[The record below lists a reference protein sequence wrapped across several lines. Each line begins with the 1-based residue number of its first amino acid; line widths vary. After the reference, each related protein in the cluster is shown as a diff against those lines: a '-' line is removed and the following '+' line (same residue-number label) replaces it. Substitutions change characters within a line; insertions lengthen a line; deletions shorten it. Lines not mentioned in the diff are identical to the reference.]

1 MQVSGEAQGS
11 KDSIQSFLKEIN
23 SGPSAAHVVK
33 VEKEEIK
40 VKVRSLQSNVRL
52 FGRGM
57 NDFLFFSTL
66 RFPSKLGSY
75 FNQTILTAKYD

>member
-1 MQVSGEAQGS
+1 MQVTGEAQGS

-40 VKVRSLQSNVRL
+40 IKVRTLQSTRTIRL

-57 NDFLFFSTL
+57 NGSLFL
-66 RFPSKLGSY
+66 
-75 FNQTILTAKYD
+75 